1 MKKYIQ
7 KSLLMGTILLTITAC
22 DDSFLTR
29 TPTTDL
35 NEMAYWNTNS
45 DLEAYANGIYNEAS
59 DNNTYNF
66 MVGFATTGDSWDSKT
81 RSIYPIEAMSD
92 NFVTV
97 DNSQAWASEIA
108 AGIENVP
115 SDIDDPKYGGWS
127 WSLVRRINIFMA
139 NYQKV
144 SGSEVLKNQYAGE
157 ALFFR
162 AWFYFYMVQN
172 YGDVPLITEPINTN
186 SEVLY
191 GGRTPRKEVMAQVLK
206 DINDACR
213 YLPKEHWGGNRLTK
227 GAALA
232 LKSRIGLYEGTYR
245 KYHSLGDE
253 NEFLSACVAACEE
266 LMTMGYQIYNAGN
279 PSSDYT
285 NLFITEDLSTNSE
298 VILYKKYVADLV
310 CHRMC
315 GYMINV
321 RNGGTK
327 DFADDFL
334 RLDAD
339 GQARPIGLSQEYSND
354 TPEEEFANRDP
365 RMAQTILAPGTEAAA
380 TLFQDSPLGQ
390 KCFPRIGNM
399 TNWPTI
405 TGYHV
410 VKYYNREQDKKGFNK
425 ETHDYPLFRYAEVLL
440 NYAEAKTELG
450 ECNQAIL
457 DQTINVLRD
466 RVGMPHLTTNPAM
479 DPKYADSGLPSLLI
493 EVRRERRVEL
503 SFEHLR
509 YQDLMRWALGEKLK
523 ERPLGMRM
531 EDADFDNP
539 RYEGMVKKAGMP
551 GAQNPVYV
559 FKAVDGKQYIDPY
572 AGTKYAVER
581 RQFNPEKD
589 YLRPIPLSAITKNTN
604 IVQNPHWGNIK

>member
-1 MKKYIQ
+1 MKKYVEKIILG
-7 KSLLMGTILLTITAC
+7 STLLAVVAC

-35 NEMAYWNTNS
+35 NEMGYWNTIS

-66 MVGFATTGDSWDSKT
+66 MVGFVSSGDSWDSKT
-81 RSIYPIEAMSD
+81 RSIYPLEAMSD

-115 SDIDDPKYGGWS
+115 GDIDDPKYGGWS
-127 WSLVRRINIFMA
+127 WGLVRRINIFLE
-139 NYQKV
+139 NYQRV
-144 SGSEVLKNQYAGE
+144 SGSETLKLQYAGE

-162 AWFYFYMVQN
+162 AWFYLYMVQN
-172 YGDVPLITEPINTN
+172 YGDVPLVVEPVNTD
-186 SEVLY
+186 SEILY
-191 GGRTPRKEVMAQVLK
+191 AGRTPRKEVMAQVLK
-206 DINDACR
+206 DINDACD
-213 YLPKEHWGGNRLTK
+213 YLPVEHWGGNRLTK

-245 KYHSLGDE
+245 KYHGLGDE
-253 NEFLSACVAACEE
+253 GDFLDACVEASEE
-266 LMTMGYQIYNAGN
+266 LMTMNYQIYNTGN
-279 PSSDYT
+279 PQSDYT
-285 NLFITEDLSTNSE
+285 NLFITEDLSNNSE
-298 VILYKKYVADLV
+298 VIFYKKYAPDLV

-315 GYMINV
+315 GYLVNI

-334 RLDAD
+334 CLDSD
-339 GQARPIGLSQEYSND
+339 GQARPVGLSQEYSND
-354 TPEEEFANRDP
+354 TPEDEFANRDP
-365 RMAQTILAPGTEAAA
+365 RMSQIFLAPGTEAAA
-380 TLFQDSPLGQ
+380 ALFQDSPLGQ

-405 TGYHV
+405 TGYHI
-410 VKYYNREQDKKGFNK
+410 VKYYIREQDKKGFGK

-440 NYAEAKTELG
+440 NYAEAKSELG
-450 ECNQAIL
+450 QCDQVVL
-457 DQTINVLRD
+457 DKTINVLRD
-466 RVGMPHLTTNPAM
+466 RAGMPHLTVSPAM
-479 DPKYADSGLPSLLI
+479 DPKYAASGLSPLMVEI
-493 EVRRERRVEL
+493 RRERRVEL
-503 SFEHLR
+503 CFEHLR
-509 YQDLMRWALGEKLK
+509 YQDLMRWAQGEKLK

-531 EDADFDNP
+531 EDADFENP
-539 RYEGMVKKAGMP
+539 RYEGMAKKAGTE

-559 FKAVDGKQYIDPY
+559 FKAEDGKQYIDPY
-572 AGTKYAVER
+572 AGTNYAAER
-581 RQFNPEKD
+581 RQFDPARD

-604 IVQNPHWGNIK
+604 IKQNPGWGNVK